1 MARHRTGL
9 RRVLDLKPK
18 AHAAFSALTR
28 GRPGVARAL
37 DFFPDYGPPRGLA
50 VLHDDQ
56 VTNPI
61 VAPRYAAELALV
73 SEHNRETVHAGPG
86 IPPFPQL
93 RRVVWQMGETYFPGS
108 IVFPVDL
115 SSGRIA
121 ALTRTGPTSWS
132 ATRPRPFR
140 RAPARIAGRAIAIPY
155 MRHYGHL
162 LTDILAPMAFAIA
175 RGLISREDPV
185 TVVCATGDNPV
196 STAFAEGL
204 VRLGYARGIHRLGPA
219 DGAIA
224 DAYLHAE
231 VLCSSGEHRYAMPE
245 VTELLREIF
254 RTGGAYAP
262 PAAPPPSRVFL
273 TRGDAKLRKV
283 EGEAELIEALR
294 ARGFAIFESRWANH
308 AEQLAV
314 FSGFD
319 LMVGVH
325 GAGLANVIFGKPS
338 ARLVEIQAGNAR
350 KTTGL
355 FWAACAGMDYT
366 CLLGG
371 PEGQRQSFAIDP
383 AAILAAIDGMDA

>member
-18 AHAAFSALTR
+18 AHAAFSLLTR
-28 GRPGVARAL
+28 GQPGMARRL
-37 DFFPDYGPPRGLA
+37 DFFPEHGPPRDLTL
-50 VLHDDQ
+50 LHDDV

-61 VAPRYAAELALV
+61 VAPRYAAELAKV
-73 SEHNRETVHAGPG
+73 SEHSRETVHAGPG

-93 RRVVWQMGETYFPGS
+93 RRVVWQMGETYLPGG
-108 IVFPVDL
+108 IIAPVDL

-121 ALTRTGPTSWS
+121 SLTRTGPTNWS
-132 ATRPRPFR
+132 ATRPRFFR
-140 RAPARIAGRAIAIPY
+140 RPPARIAGRVIAIPY

-162 LTDILAPMAFAIA
+162 LTDILAPLAFAVA

-196 STAFAEGL
+196 ATAFAEGL
-204 VRLGYARGIHRLGPA
+204 LKLGYARFIHRLGPQ

-224 DAYLHAE
+224 EAYLHAE

-245 VTELLREIF
+245 VTDLLRQIF
-254 RTGGAYAP
+254 QHGGDYP
-262 PAAPPPSRVFL
+262 DPAAPPPSRVFL

-283 EGEAELIEALR
+283 QGEAELIEALR
-294 ARGFAIFESRWANH
+294 ARGFTIFESRWSNH

-314 FSGFD
+314 FSGCD
-319 LMVGVH
+319 LLVGVH

-338 ARLVEIQAGNAR
+338 ARLVEIQSGNAR

-355 FWAACAGMDYT
+355 FWAACAGMDYS

-371 PEGQRQSFAIDP
+371 PEGQRQSFSIDPRAILDAID
-383 AAILAAIDGMDA
+383 AVGA

>member
-18 AHAAFSALTR
+18 AHAAFSAVTR
-28 GRPGVARAL
+28 GRPGMARAL
-37 DFFPDYGPPRGLA
+37 DFFPDYGPPRDLRL
-50 VLHDDQ
+50 LHDDE

-61 VAPRYAAELALV
+61 VAPRYAAELAKV
-73 SEHNRETVHAGPG
+73 AEHNRETVHAGPG

-93 RRVVWQMGETYFPGS
+93 RRVVWQMGEAYFPGTA
-108 IVFPVDL
+108 IFPVDL
-115 SSGRIA
+115 SAGCLAS
-121 ALTRTGPTSWS
+121 LTRTGPSSWS
-132 ATRPRPFR
+132 STRPRPFR
-140 RAPARIAGRAIAIPY
+140 RAPARIAGRAVAIPY

-162 LTDILAPMAFAIA
+162 LTDILAPIAFACA

-185 TVVCATGDNPV
+185 TIVCATGDNTV
-196 STAFAEGL
+196 ATAFAEGM
-204 VRLGYARGIHRLGPA
+204 VKLGYARGIHRLGLQ

-224 DAYLHAE
+224 EAYVHAE

-245 VTELLREIF
+245 VTPLLREIF
-254 RTGGAYAP
+254 RTGGAYP
-262 PAAPPPSRVFL
+262 EQAAAPSRVFL
-273 TRGDAKLRKV
+273 TRGDAKLRGV
-283 EGEAELIEALR
+283 DGEPALIEALR

-314 FSGFD
+314 FSGCD
-319 LMVGVH
+319 LLVGVH

-338 ARLVEIQAGNAR
+338 ARLVEIQSGNAR

-371 PEGQRQSFAIDP
+371 PEGRRQRFAIDP
-383 AAILAAIDGMDA
+383 AAILAEIEAIAA

>member
-18 AHAAFSALTR
+18 AHAAFSLLTR
-28 GRPGVARAL
+28 GSPGMARRL
-37 DFFPDYGPPRGLA
+37 DFFPDHGPPGGL
-50 VLHDDQ
+50 VLLHDDQ

-61 VAPRYAAELALV
+61 VAPRYAAELAKV
-73 SEHNRETVHAGPG
+73 SEHSRETVHAGPG

-108 IVFPVDL
+108 IIAPVDL
-115 SSGRIA
+115 AAGRIA
-121 ALTRTGPTSWS
+121 SLTRTGPTNWS
-132 ATRPRPFR
+132 GTRPRPFR

-162 LTDILAPMAFAIA
+162 LTDILAPLAFAVA
-175 RGLISREDPV
+175 RGVISREDPV
-185 TVVCATGDNPV
+185 TVVCADGDNPV

-204 VRLGYARGIHRLGPA
+204 VKLGHARAIHRLGA
-219 DGAIA
+219 QDGAIA

-245 VTELLREIF
+245 VTDLLREIF
-254 RTGGAYAP
+254 RLGGNHPDAI
-262 PAAPPPSRVFL
+262 APPPSRVFL

-283 EGEAELIEALR
+283 DGEAELIEALR
-294 ARGFAIFESRWANH
+294 ARGFTIFESRWSNH
-308 AEQLAV
+308 AEQIAV
-314 FSGFD
+314 FSGCD
-319 LMVGVH
+319 LVVGVH
-325 GAGLANVIFGKPS
+325 GAGLANVIFGKPA

-383 AAILAAIDGMDA
+383 GTILSAIDGMAT